1 MTCDC
6 YCTNHAQKQVPP
18 IIYQL
23 IFEIWEKQL
32 IIHKQCQTIHEQ
44 NHATE
49 GKIHGYLL
57 AWIICK
63 GYDLFSCNNIGLCA
77 FFAGRKNFSQTDQTK
92 SGFGWLIFPSKPRN
106 HLQNGGGVI
115 HCRKM
120 AGSLKGTIYVVKLP
134 IDG

>member
-49 GKIHGYLL
+49 GKNT
-57 AWIICK
+57 WVFTSM
-63 GYDLFSCNNIGLCA
+63 D
-77 FFAGRKNFSQTDQTK
+77 
-92 SGFGWLIFPSKPRN
+92 
-106 HLQNGGGVI
+106 HLQGIRFLQLQQHWLMCIFCGPE
-115 HCRKM
+115 
-120 AGSLKGTIYVVKLP
+120 KLLP
-134 IDG
+134 N